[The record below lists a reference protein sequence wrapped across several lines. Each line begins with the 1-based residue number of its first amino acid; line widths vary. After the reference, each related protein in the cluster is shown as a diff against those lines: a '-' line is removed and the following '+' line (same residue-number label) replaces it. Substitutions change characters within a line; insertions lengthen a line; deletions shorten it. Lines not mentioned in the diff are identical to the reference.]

1 MPRQYALAVSVVLS
15 LFAFTAAAADSAPAQ
30 PALKASVD
38 NAVSL
43 VNPALV
49 RIRVVSTEYSDGREM
64 KYQSTGSGAI
74 ITREGHIITNHHVAG
89 HATRLFCTMAD
100 KEEIE
105 AELVGTDPLADI
117 SIIKLKGEGREFPVA
132 RFGDSTQVR
141 KGDTVLAMG
150 CPMALSQSVTLGIVS
165 NTEVI
170 LPRWSGPGSGLQ
182 QDGEDVGSLVKW
194 IGHDAEIA
202 PGNSGGPLVNLAG
215 EIIGI
220 NEIWMGLGGAIP
232 GNLAKEVAD
241 QLIASGEV
249 TRAWLGIAL
258 QPRLKHSKAGRGA
271 LVSSVLSGGP
281 ANDAGLKPGDLLVSL
296 AGRPVDIRYQ
306 EQLPD
311 FNRFAADLTIGE
323 EIEAAVLRGDEELSL
338 KITPQRREQV
348 RPKEH
353 ELKQWGVTASDLSLM
368 QAKEMKRKNR
378 DGVLVTSVRT
388 GGAADEAKPAIRSR
402 DVIVEVGGKPVKN
415 LGEFF
420 EVTAKIVEGQ
430 EDPVPVLTTFER
442 KTERYVT
449 VVEVGIKELL
459 DPALEVKKAWLPV
472 ETQVVTN
479 DIAGQLERPGM
490 TGFRVTQVY
499 PGTTAQTAGIKTG
512 DYLLAVDGERLT
524 ANAPEH
530 DEELAALIRQYR
542 VGDSVDLKVL
552 RDGEELTLP
561 VELAR
566 NPKLE
571 REMKEYRDNNFE
583 LTVRDLSFF
592 NRAKEQLEDDR
603 QGVMVSDVKSGGWAA
618 LGKLA
623 VGDLILTVDGAN
635 ITDVEAFE
643 AEMKKIAKEKPDSV
657 VLKVLRGI
665 YTFYVELEPKWET
678 GQ

>member
-1 MPRQYALAVSVVLS
+1 MPRQYSLAVSVALC
-15 LFAFTAAAADSAPAQ
+15 LAAFMAAADDGTPVR

-38 NAVSL
+38 HAVNM

-49 RIRVVSTEYSDGREM
+49 RIRVVSTEYADGREM

-105 AELVGTDPLADI
+105 ADLVGTDPLTDI
-117 SIIKLKGEGREFPVA
+117 SVIKLKAEGREFPVA
-132 RFGDSTQVR
+132 RFGDSTKLR

-215 EIIGI
+215 EIVGI

-232 GNLAKEVAD
+232 GNLAKQVAD
-241 QLIASGEV
+241 QLMATGDV

-258 QPRLKHSKAGRGA
+258 QPRLKHSNAGRGA
-271 LVSSVLSGGP
+271 LISSVIGGGP
-281 ANDAGLKPGDLLVSL
+281 ADEAGIKPGDLLLSI

-311 FNRFAADLTIGE
+311 FNRFAAELPIGE
-323 EIEAAVLRGDEELSL
+323 EAEAVVLRGEEEISM
-338 KITPQRREQV
+338 KITPERREQV
-348 RPKEH
+348 RPKEQ
-353 ELKQWGVTASDLSLM
+353 ELKEWGITASDLSLM
-368 QAKEMKRKNR
+368 QAKEMKRKSR

-388 GGAADEAKPAIRSR
+388 GAAADEAKPAIRSN
-402 DVIVEVGGKPVKN
+402 DVIIEVGGNPVAN
-415 LGEFF
+415 LHELV
-420 EVTAKIVEGQ
+420 EMTADIVEGK

-449 VVEVGIKELL
+449 VVEVGIKDLL

-479 DIAGQLERPGM
+479 DIAEQLERPGM
-490 TGFRVTQVY
+490 TGFRVTQIY
-499 PGTTAQTAGIKTG
+499 SGTTAEAAGLKTG

-524 ANAPEH
+524 ASAPEH

-542 VGDSVDLKVL
+542 VGDTVELKVL
-552 RDGEELTLP
+552 RGGEEVTVP
-561 VELAR
+561 VELVR
-566 NPKLE
+566 SPMLE

-583 LTVRDLSFF
+583 LTVRNLSFF
-592 NRAKEQLEDDR
+592 NRAKEQLEEDR
-603 QGVMVSDVKSGGWAA
+603 QGVLVSEVKSGGWAA

-623 VGDLILTVDGAN
+623 VGDLILAVDGAN
-635 ITDVEAFE
+635 ISDVEAFE
-643 AEMKKIAKEKPDSV
+643 AVMTKVAEDKPDSV